1 MMYAIAISL
10 KPFTLIILASLST
23 LSAQRSQTNQQLIHR
38 AFNAYKAAIL
48 RQDGDAA
55 VVLVDRTTLEYYSR
69 MKALALDGS
78 ESEVKQLTPMNKIM
92 VLSLR
97 HRVALD
103 ELRTMTAEALFI
115 YAVNHGWI
123 GKNSVLDTEIGE
135 PRVFGTDA
143 SAEYI
148 KNRVATSLKF
158 RFKKE
163 LGKWKLDLT
172 SLIPIADQGMTMLIQ
187 KQGFDE
193 DAFIIN
199 LIESVSGKRVSA
211 SIWQPPGR

>member
-1 MMYAIAISL
+1 MYAIATRL
-10 KPFTLIILASLST
+10 KPFTLIILASVST
-23 LSAQRSQTNQQLIHR
+23 LSAQRAPTNQQLIRR
-38 AFNAYKAAIL
+38 AFNGYKAAIL

-55 VVLVDRTTLEYYSR
+55 VLLVDRTTLEYYSR

-78 ESEVKQLTPMNKIM
+78 KSEVRQLTPMNKIM
-92 VLSLR
+92 VLTLR
-97 HRVALD
+97 HRVAVD
-103 ELRTMTAEALFI
+103 ELRAMTAEALFI

-123 GKNSVLDTEIGE
+123 GKSSVLDTEIGE
-135 PRVFGTDA
+135 LRVFGADA

-148 KNRVATSLKF
+148 KNRVSTSLKF

-172 SLIPIADQGMTMLIQ
+172 SLIPIADQAMTMLIE
-187 KQGFDE
+187 KQGLDE